1 MARLG
6 TADAV
11 GPDPEMATAAHQHP
25 AIGVAPEFELAQPST
40 LTAVCPV
47 NVCQRSMATWV

>member
-11 GPDPEMATAAHQHP
+11 GPDPELATAAHQHP